1 MVWYDSA
8 QKGNAMFFKRKI
20 YDKLLEWK
28 NRSHGGTALLI
39 EGARRVGK
47 STVVEEF
54 GKREYKSVAV
64 IDFMRPNRKVV
75 TAILEHPD
83 DLDILFTEISLAY
96 KVELHKRNTL
106 IVFDEVQRCPQAR
119 ELIKALVADG
129 RYDYI
134 ETGSLIS
141 IRMNV
146 ENITI
151 PSEEESI
158 GMYPMDFEEF
168 LWAMGDTVTFPL
180 IRRIFEER
188 HTMGRSFHDTAMH
201 RFREYLMV
209 GGMPQ
214 VVAKYRETRN
224 FGDSDIVK
232 RTILKLYRDDI
243 AKFAK
248 SGAAKVRRVF
258 DGIPGQLTKK
268 EKKFSLASLG
278 RSARRRT
285 YEDAFLWLA
294 DAKVANIAYNATDPS
309 VALALSE
316 DDTMCKVYSSD
327 TGLMIAQSLGD
338 TAFTEGA
345 IYGEVYSGNL
355 GVNEGMVMENYVAQ
369 AFAAK
374 GRRLFFYSRYDLEK
388 SENRME
394 IDFLIRRKDR
404 ICPVEVKSGKSFSHV
419 SLDKFR
425 RKFGKHVGEPFI
437 LCTKDVAEKDGITYL
452 PLYMASLL

>member
-1 MVWYDSA
+1 ML
-8 QKGNAMFFKRKI
+8 FKRKI
-20 YDKLLEWK
+20 YERMLEWK
-28 NRSHGGTALLI
+28 NRSNGETALLI

-47 STVVEEF
+47 STVVKEF
-54 GKREYKSVAV
+54 GRREYKSVIV
-64 IDFMRPNRKVV
+64 IDFMKPNRKIVS
-75 TAILEHPD
+75 AILEHPD
-83 DLDILFTEISLAY
+83 DLDVLFTEITLAY
-96 KVELHKRNTL
+96 KVELHERNTL

-141 IRMNV
+141 IKMNV
-146 ENITI
+146 KDITI

-168 LWAMGDTVTFPL
+168 LWAMGDMVTFPF
-180 IRRIFEER
+180 IKKAFNGRRP
-188 HTMGRSFHDTAMH
+188 MGASIHDTALH

-214 VVAKYRETRN
+214 AVAKYRETRN
-224 FGDSDIVK
+224 FGKVDAVK
-232 RTILKLYRDDI
+232 RMILKLYRNDI

-248 SGAAKVRRVF
+248 TGAAKIRRLF
-258 DGIPGQLTKK
+258 DGIPGQLAKK
-268 EKKFSLASLG
+268 EKKFSIASLG
-278 RSARRRT
+278 KNARKRG
-285 YEDAFLWLA
+285 YEDAFLWLD

-316 DDTMCKVYSSD
+316 DDSKCKVYSAD

-338 TAFTEGA
+338 REFADGD

-355 GVNEGMVMENYVAQ
+355 GVNEGMIMENYVAQ
-369 AFAAK
+369 AFAAN
-374 GRRLFFYSRYDLEK
+374 GRRLFFYSRYDLED
-388 SENRME
+388 SESRME
-394 IDFLIRRKDR
+394 IDFLIRRGDK
-404 ICPVEVKSGKSFSHV
+404 ICPIEVKSGKSLSHA

-425 RKFGKHVGEPFI
+425 RKFGRHVGDSFV
-437 LCTKDVAEKDGITYL
+437 LCTRDVVEKDGVTYL
-452 PLYMASLL
+452 PLYMAQLL

>member
-1 MVWYDSA
+1 
-8 QKGNAMFFKRKI
+8 MFFKRKI

-28 NRSHGGTALLI
+28 RRSHGETALLI

-47 STVVEEF
+47 STVVGEF
-54 GKREYKSVAV
+54 GRREYKSVAV
-64 IDFMRPNRKVV
+64 IDFMKPNRKVV
-75 TAILEHPD
+75 SAILEHPD
-83 DLDILFTEISLAY
+83 DLNILFTEISLAY
-96 KVELHKRNTL
+96 NVELHSRNTL

-141 IRMNV
+141 IKMNV
-146 ENITI
+146 KDITI

-168 LWAMGDTVTFPL
+168 LWAMGDKVTFPL
-180 IRRIFEER
+180 IRRKYEER
-188 HTMGRSFHDTAMH
+188 SPMGRSFHDTAMH

-209 GGMPQ
+209 GGMPSA
-214 VVAKYRETRN
+214 VEKYRETHN
-224 FGDSDIVK
+224 FGEADIVK
-232 RTILKLYRDDI
+232 RTILKLYWDDI

-248 SGAAKVRRVF
+248 TGAAKVRRVF
-258 DGIPGQLTKK
+258 DGIPGQLAKK

-278 RSARRRT
+278 RNARWRT

-309 VALALSE
+309 VAFALSE
-316 DDTMCKVYSSD
+316 DDSSCKVYSSD
-327 TGLMIAQSLGD
+327 TGLMIAQALGD
-338 TAFTEGA
+338 SSFTEGKL
-345 IYGEVYSGNL
+345 YGEVYSGNL
-355 GVNEGMVMENYVAQ
+355 GINEGMVMENYVAQ
-369 AFAAK
+369 AFAAR
-374 GRRLFFYSRYDLEK
+374 GRRLFFYSRYDLENA
-388 SENRME
+388 ENRME
-394 IDFLIRRKDR
+394 VDFLIRRGDK
-404 ICPVEVKSGKSFSHV
+404 ICPVEVKSGKNLAHS

-425 RKFGKHVGEPFI
+425 RKFGDRIGESIVF
-437 LCTKDVAEKDGITYL
+437 CTKDVMERDGVTYL

>member
-1 MVWYDSA
+1 MI
-8 QKGNAMFFKRKI
+8 FKRKI
-20 YDKLLEWK
+20 YEKLIEWK
-28 NRSHGGTALLI
+28 NRSHGETALLI

-54 GKREYKSVAV
+54 GRREYRSVAV

-75 TAILEHPD
+75 SAILDHPD
-83 DLDILFTEISLAY
+83 DLNVLFTEISLGY
-96 KVELHKRNTL
+96 KVELHERNTL

-134 ETGSLIS
+134 ETGSLVS
-141 IRMNV
+141 IRMNT
-146 ENITI
+146 EDITI
-151 PSEEESI
+151 PSEEEAI

-168 LWAMGDTVTFPL
+168 LWAMDDPVTYPF
-180 IRRIFEER
+180 IRRAYEER
-188 HTMGRSFHDTAMH
+188 RPMGRSAHDTAMR

-214 VVAKYRETRN
+214 VVAKYRATRN
-224 FGDSDIVK
+224 FGDADKVK

-243 AKFAK
+243 SKFAK

-278 RSARRRT
+278 RNARRRT

-316 DDTMCKVYSSD
+316 DDTTCKIYSAD
-327 TGLMIAQSLGD
+327 TGLMLAQSLGD
-338 TAFTEGA
+338 SPFTEGA

-355 GVNEGMVMENYVAQ
+355 GVNEGMVMENCVAQ
-369 AFAAK
+369 AFAAN
-374 GRRLFFYSRYDLEK
+374 GRRLFFYSRYDLQK
-388 SENRME
+388 AENRME
-394 IDFLIRRKDR
+394 VDFLIRRGDK
-404 ICPVEVKSGKSFSHV
+404 ICPVEVKSGKNLSHT

-425 RKFGKHVGEPFI
+425 KKFGKTIGESFI
-437 LCTKDVAEKDGITYL
+437 LSTKDVAQRDGITYL
-452 PLYMASLL
+452 PLYMASCL

>member
-1 MVWYDSA
+1 MI
-8 QKGNAMFFKRKI
+8 FKRKI
-20 YDKLLEWK
+20 YNQLLEWK
-28 NRSHGGTALLI
+28 HRSHGETALLI

-47 STVVEEF
+47 STIVEEF
-54 GKREYKSVAV
+54 GRREYKSVAV
-64 IDFMRPNRKVV
+64 IDFMRPNRNVV
-75 TAILEHPD
+75 SAILNHPE
-83 DLDILFTEISLAY
+83 DLDNLFTEISLAY
-96 KVELHKRNTL
+96 KVKLHERNTL

-119 ELIKALVADG
+119 ELIKALVADR

-141 IRMNV
+141 IKMNV
-146 ENITI
+146 ADITI

-168 LWAMGDTVTFPL
+168 LWAMDDDVTFP
-180 IRRIFEER
+180 IVRRAYEER
-188 HTMGRSFHDTAMH
+188 RPMGRSLHDTAMH

-214 VVAKYRETRN
+214 AIAKYRETHN
-224 FGDSDIVK
+224 FGDVDVVK
-232 RTILKLYRDDI
+232 RTILKLYRNDI

-258 DGIPGQLTKK
+258 DGIPGQLSKK

-278 RSARRRT
+278 KNARKRT

-294 DAKVANIAYNATDPS
+294 DAKVANIAYNATDPG

-316 DDTMCKVYSSD
+316 DDSTCKIYSAD

-338 TAFTEGA
+338 RSFTEGA
-345 IYGEVYSGNL
+345 IYAEVYSGNL

-369 AFAAK
+369 AFTAS
-374 GRRLFFYSRYDLEK
+374 GRRLFFYSRYDLENAA
-388 SENRME
+388 NRME
-394 IDFLIRRKDR
+394 IDFLIRRGDK
-404 ICPVEVKSGKSFSHV
+404 ICPVEVKSGNSRSHA

-425 RKFGKHVGEPFI
+425 AKFGKRIGEPFV
-437 LCTKDVAEKDGITYL
+437 LCIKDYMEKDGVTYL
-452 PLYMASLL
+452 PLYMAQLL

>member
-1 MVWYDSA
+1 ML
-8 QKGNAMFFKRKI
+8 FKRKI
-20 YDKLLEWK
+20 YGQLLEWK
-28 NRSHGGTALLI
+28 ARSHGETALLI

-54 GKREYKSVAV
+54 GRREYKSVAV

-75 TAILEHPD
+75 SAILDHPD
-83 DLDILFTEISLAY
+83 DLNVLFTEISLGY
-96 KVELHKRNTL
+96 KVELHERDTL
-106 IVFDEVQRCPQAR
+106 IVFDEVQRCPRAR

-134 ETGSLIS
+134 ETGSLVS
-141 IRMNV
+141 IRMNT
-146 ENITI
+146 EDITI
-151 PSEEESI
+151 PSEEEAI

-168 LWAMGDTVTFPL
+168 LWAMGDTVMFPF
-180 IRRIFEER
+180 IRDAYEKRR
-188 HTMGRSFHDTAMH
+188 PMGRSAHETAMH

-214 VVAKYRETRN
+214 AVAKYRETHN
-224 FGDSDIVK
+224 FGEVDRVK

-248 SGAAKVRRVF
+248 GGAARVRRVF

-278 RSARRRT
+278 RNARRRT

-316 DDTMCKVYSSD
+316 DDSTCKVYVAD

-338 TAFTEGA
+338 RPFTEGA

-355 GVNEGMVMENYVAQ
+355 GVNEGMVMENCVAQ
-369 AFAAK
+369 AFAAN
-374 GRRLFFYSRYDLEK
+374 GRRLFFYSRYDLENR
-388 SENRME
+388 ENRME
-394 IDFLIRRKDR
+394 IDFLIRRGDR
-404 ICPVEVKSGKSFSHV
+404 ICPVEVKSGNKLSHS

-425 RKFGKHVGEPFI
+425 KKFGKHIGEAFV
-437 LCTKDVAEKDGITYL
+437 LCTKDVAERDGITYL
-452 PLYMASLL
+452 PLYMASCL

>member
-1 MVWYDSA
+1 ML
-8 QKGNAMFFKRKI
+8 FKRKI
-20 YDKLLEWK
+20 YERMLEWK
-28 NRSHGGTALLI
+28 NRSNGETALLI

-47 STVVEEF
+47 STVVKEF
-54 GKREYKSVAV
+54 GRREYKSVIV
-64 IDFMRPNRKVV
+64 IDFMKPNRKIVS
-75 TAILEHPD
+75 AILEHPD
-83 DLDILFTEISLAY
+83 DLDVLFTEITLAY
-96 KVELHKRNTL
+96 KVELHERNTL

-141 IRMNV
+141 IKMNV
-146 ENITI
+146 KDITI

-168 LWAMGDTVTFPL
+168 LWAMGDMVTFPF
-180 IRRIFEER
+180 IKKAFAGR
-188 HTMGRSFHDTAMH
+188 HPMGASIHDTALH

-214 VVAKYRETRN
+214 AVAKYRETRN
-224 FGDSDIVK
+224 FGKVDAVK
-232 RTILKLYRDDI
+232 RMILKLYRNDI

-248 SGAAKVRRVF
+248 TGAAKIRRLF
-258 DGIPGQLTKK
+258 DGIPGQLAKK
-268 EKKFSLASLG
+268 EKKFSIASLG
-278 RSARRRT
+278 KNARKRG
-285 YEDAFLWLA
+285 YEDAFLWLD

-316 DDTMCKVYSSD
+316 DDSKCKVYSAD

-338 TAFTEGA
+338 REFADGD

-355 GVNEGMVMENYVAQ
+355 GVNEGMIMENYVAQ
-369 AFAAK
+369 AFAAN
-374 GRRLFFYSRYDLEK
+374 GRRLFFYSRYDLED
-388 SENRME
+388 SESRME
-394 IDFLIRRKDR
+394 IDFLIRRGDK
-404 ICPVEVKSGKSFSHV
+404 ICPIEVKSGKSLSHA

-425 RKFGKHVGEPFI
+425 RKFGRHVGDSFV
-437 LCTKDVAEKDGITYL
+437 LCTRDVVEKDGVTYL
-452 PLYMASLL
+452 PLYMAQLL

>member
-1 MVWYDSA
+1 MI
-8 QKGNAMFFKRKI
+8 FKRKI

-28 NRSHGGTALLI
+28 NRSHGETALLI

-47 STVVEEF
+47 STVVKEF
-54 GKREYKSVAV
+54 GTREYKSVAV

-75 TAILEHPD
+75 SAILNHPD
-83 DLDILFTEISLAY
+83 ELDILFTEISLAY
-96 KVELHKRNTL
+96 KVELHERNTL

-119 ELIKALVADG
+119 ELIKALVADR

-134 ETGSLIS
+134 ETGSLLS
-141 IRMNV
+141 IKMNV
-146 ENITI
+146 KDITI

-158 GMYPMDFEEF
+158 GMFPMDFEEF
-168 LWAMGDTVTFPL
+168 LWAMDDMVTFQL
-180 IRRIFEER
+180 IKRAYESRLP
-188 HTMGRSFHDTAMH
+188 MGRSFHDTAMH

-214 VVAKYRETRN
+214 AVAKYHDTHN
-224 FGDSDIVK
+224 FGEVDIVK

-248 SGAAKVRRVF
+248 AGAAKARRVF

-278 RSARRRT
+278 KNARRRT
-285 YEDAFLWLA
+285 YEEAFLWLA
-294 DAKVANIAYNATDPS
+294 DAKVANIAYNVTDPG
-309 VALALSE
+309 VALTLSE
-316 DDTMCKVYSSD
+316 DDSTCKVYSSD
-327 TGLMIAQSLGD
+327 TGLMISQSLGD
-338 TAFTEGA
+338 ATFTEGE

-369 AFAAK
+369 ALAAN
-374 GRRLFFYSRYDLEK
+374 GRRLFFYSRYDLEN

-394 IDFLIRRKDR
+394 IDFLIRRGDKV
-404 ICPVEVKSGKSFSHV
+404 CPIEVKSGNSLLHS

-425 RKFGKHVGEPFI
+425 KKFGKQIGEAFI
-437 LCTKDVAEKDGITYL
+437 LCTKDVSGKDGITYL
-452 PLYMASLL
+452 PLYMATCL

>member
-1 MVWYDSA
+1 MLS
-8 QKGNAMFFKRKI
+8 KGLIVLFQRKI
-20 YDKLLEWK
+20 YEKLLEWK
-28 NRSHGGTALLI
+28 NRSHGETALLI

-54 GKREYKSVAV
+54 GRREYKSVAV

-75 TAILEHPD
+75 SAILEHPD
-83 DLDILFTEISLAY
+83 DLDVLFTEISLGY
-96 KVELHKRNTL
+96 KVELHTRDTL

-141 IRMNV
+141 IRMNT
-146 ENITI
+146 EDITI

-180 IRRIFEER
+180 IRRAYEER
-188 HTMGRSFHDTAMH
+188 RAMGRSFHNTAMH

-214 VVAKYRETRN
+214 AVAKYRETRN
-224 FGDSDIVK
+224 FGEADRVK

-248 SGAAKVRRVF
+248 RGAAKVRRVF

-278 RSARRRT
+278 RNARRRT

-316 DDTMCKVYSSD
+316 DDSTCKVYAAD

-338 TAFTEGA
+338 RPFTEGA

-369 AFAAK
+369 ALAAN
-374 GRRLFFYSRYDLEK
+374 GRRLFFYSRYDLEN

-394 IDFLIRRKDR
+394 VDFLIRRGDK
-404 ICPVEVKSGKSFSHV
+404 ICPVEVKSGANLSHA

-425 RKFGKHVGEPFI
+425 KKFGKSIGEAFL
-437 LCTKDVAEKDGITYL
+437 LCTKDVAEHEGVVYL
-452 PLYMASLL
+452 PLYMASFL